1 MSLILVFLQV
11 TLAKFFNPC
20 YTTAQLKPT
29 LFSKVRRPNPPTCAL
44 QWTLYPWSSG
54 VAVKIYL
61 SLMRECHEHPNHNY
75 SCTFKYS
82 LFFISYYKHYRE
94 CYTFTH
100 FTHVLLIL
108 KAISSSTFMRITGYT
123 GYRHFIC
130 PFPACNTSAV
140 MSVDTTRWR
149 QTPFTLLEDGR
160 SLSYWTF
167 LCQLFIK

>member
-29 LFSKVRRPNPPTCAL
+29 LFSKVRHPNPPTCAL

-61 SLMRECHEHPNHNY
+61 SLMHECHEHPNHNY

-82 LFFISYYKHYRE
+82 YFLLVIINITENVTRLHV
-94 CYTFTH
+94 

-108 KAISSSTFMRITGYT
+108 KAISSSTFMHITGYT

-130 PFPACNTSAV
+130 PFPACNTLAV

-160 SLSYWTF
+160 SLSYRTF
-167 LCQLFIK
+167 FMPTFY